1 MASWIKKQFRRGGKV
16 VRDAVGLGK
25 DPNIEAQKLQQKQV
39 KQETQ
44 RAMEVQGR
52 RTRDTVVGFQQDA
65 DAEVANA
72 IAMLGMTG
80 AIDMTGGEKDTV
92 TGDKIKFEKRQ
103 ASFQI
108 NNRKLPGHVSIK
120 MPVIE
125 KGNRIGMGGTE
136 SEEVLAMRG
145 EIASNQQEKESS
157 EEYRKSLG
165 AEIERLSNAVNSYDT
180 EKPVRSPKEYVQLKK
195 ELQNKQEEYKKV
207 TDKIGSLE
215 KEIGTTQGKLNEV
228 TKYLGSDLQE
238 VRNVLSEGDAGSLT
252 RGSSLLNLVQYRDEM
267 EKDRRAIVR
276 AGQEDL
282 IGYQKTGE
290 FADKQMKLLDKAQ
303 SLTRMRNAVGL
314 GMQVGTMV
322 ATGGYSAF
330 AGGGGINYGA
340 GLLGFMTGQVVR

>member
-1 MASWIKKQFRRGGKV
+1 MASWIKRKMRQAGKTIKKGV
-16 VRDAVGLGK
+16 GDIVDFASDAAGLGK

-39 KQETQ
+39 KQEAQ

-92 TGDKIKFEKRQ
+92 TGDKI
-103 ASFQI
+103 
-108 NNRKLPGHVSIK
+108 
-120 MPVIE
+120 
-125 KGNRIGMGGTE
+125 GMGGAE

-195 ELQNKQEEYKKV
+195 ELQNKQKEYKKV

-267 EKDRRAIVR
+267 ERDRRAIVR

-314 GMQVGTMV
+314 GMQAATMI

-340 GLLGFMTGQVVR
+340 GLLGMMTGQVVR